1 VNELIKIRNK
11 FFKIMP
17 FVLMVIF
24 LTMSYINYMTMKNS
38 AYVKLQT
45 EFSLHAQEIKTLI
58 EERMLAYE
66 NVLNGTRGLFMS
78 SSSVDRGE
86 FKTYVES
93 LKLEVMFP
101 GIQGVGYSVIVPADK
116 KDDFIKRVRAEGF
129 GSFDIT
135 PPTPRDFYTSIVYLE
150 PFDKRNQ
157 RAFGYDMFSEKT
169 RRDAMESARDRD
181 MAVIS
186 GKVTLMQEYKN
197 EQQSGFLM
205 YLPLFDQNM
214 KNETADERKKHIVG
228 WVYAPFRVNDFMQG
242 LKGYEDKNFDV
253 EIFDNG
259 VVSPKSLMYDG
270 YTDKET
276 PLYINKVNIN
286 VAGRDW
292 IVLIKSMP
300 IFEKKLDLDK
310 ANLVLLL
317 GVIFSI
323 FLVYVI
329 WQLVNIKEYADK
341 RIKRVNGELLISKNK
356 LNNLNKTL
364 EKRVEEKTKELQIA
378 NGRQEEY
385 IYSLEMLNME
395 LKRSKE
401 EALQASQARSN
412 FISSISHELRTPLN
426 SIINF
431 TDQVIEDFD
440 EMLSEKDLQDE
451 MKGYLQRVLIN
462 SRHLLQLINDLLEFT
477 KAEAGKMDYKLEEN
491 DLNVIV
497 KSAYNNTY
505 LLLNGTDVRFDLKL
519 NETPLI
525 AMVDSRRFL
534 QILLNLLSNAIK
546 FTKKGNIELRSF
558 DDANHITIEIED
570 TGKGIPLKKQRAIF
584 EPFVQADSND
594 SGTGLGLGLVK
605 RMCDDMGIEITLN
618 SQEDIGS
625 IFALHIKKAGA

>member
-1 VNELIKIRNK
+1 
-11 FFKIMP
+11 MP

-78 SSSVDRGE
+78 SSSINREE

-101 GIQGVGYSVIVPADK
+101 GIQGVGYSVIVPVDK
-116 KDDFIKRVRAEGF
+116 KEDFIKRVRAEGF

-181 MAVIS
+181 MVVIS

>member
-1 VNELIKIRNK
+1 
-11 FFKIMP
+11 MP

-558 DDANHITIEIED
+558 NDANHITIEIED

>member
-1 VNELIKIRNK
+1 
-11 FFKIMP
+11 MP

>member
-1 VNELIKIRNK
+1 
-11 FFKIMP
+11 
-17 FVLMVIF
+17 
-24 LTMSYINYMTMKNS
+24 
-38 AYVKLQT
+38 
-45 EFSLHAQEIKTLI
+45 
-58 EERMLAYE
+58 
-66 NVLNGTRGLFMS
+66 
-78 SSSVDRGE
+78 
-86 FKTYVES
+86 
-93 LKLEVMFP
+93 
-101 GIQGVGYSVIVPADK
+101 
-116 KDDFIKRVRAEGF
+116 
-129 GSFDIT
+129 
-135 PPTPRDFYTSIVYLE
+135 
-150 PFDKRNQ
+150 
-157 RAFGYDMFSEKT
+157 
-169 RRDAMESARDRD
+169 
-181 MAVIS
+181 
-186 GKVTLMQEYKN
+186 
-197 EQQSGFLM
+197 
-205 YLPLFDQNM
+205 
-214 KNETADERKKHIVG
+214 
-228 WVYAPFRVNDFMQG
+228 
-242 LKGYEDKNFDV
+242 
-253 EIFDNG
+253 
-259 VVSPKSLMYDG
+259 
-270 YTDKET
+270 
-276 PLYINKVNIN
+276 
-286 VAGRDW
+286 
-292 IVLIKSMP
+292 
-300 IFEKKLDLDK
+300 
-310 ANLVLLL
+310 
-317 GVIFSI
+317 
-323 FLVYVI
+323 
-329 WQLVNIKEYADK
+329 
-341 RIKRVNGELLISKNK
+341 
-356 LNNLNKTL
+356 
-364 EKRVEEKTKELQIA
+364 
-378 NGRQEEY
+378 
-385 IYSLEMLNME
+385 ME

>member
-1 VNELIKIRNK
+1 
-11 FFKIMP
+11 MP

-101 GIQGVGYSVIVPADK
+101 GIQGVGYSVIVPVDK
-116 KDDFIKRVRAEGF
+116 KEDFIKRVRAEGF

>member
-1 VNELIKIRNK
+1 MNELIKIRNK